1 MSKQNAGHYAAK
13 HPPGTR
19 VSPSIEQAIRDKM
32 TDNKITCRAAHDIA
46 AALGVEPQEVGV
58 GIDLLEARISQC
70 QLGLFGHGQ
79 PHEDASSSDTVPPEF
94 RAGIEAAVIDGRL
107 GCADAWR
114 IADARGIPRARIT
127 KFCNAMKVK
136 ISKCQIGA
144 F

>member
-19 VSPSIEQAIRDKM
+19 VAPSIEQAIRDRL
-32 TDNKITCRAAHDIA
+32 TENKITCRAAHEIA
-46 AALGVEPQEVGV
+46 ATLGVSPQEVGV

-79 PHEDASSSDTVPPEF
+79 PHEDASSPDTVPAEL
-94 RAGIEAAVIDGRL
+94 RADIEAAVINGRL
-107 GCADAWR
+107 GCAGAWR
-114 IADARGIPRARIT
+114 IADARDIPRARIT

>member
-19 VSPSIEQAIRDKM
+19 VAPSIEQAIRDRL
-32 TDNKITCRAAHDIA
+32 TENKITCRAAHEIA
-46 AALGVEPQEVGV
+46 ADLGVSPQEVGV

-79 PHEDASSSDTVPPEF
+79 PHEDASSLDTVPAEL
-94 RAGIEAAVIDGRL
+94 RADIEAAVIDGRL

-114 IADARGIPRARIT
+114 IADARDIPRARIT

>member
-19 VSPSIEQAIRDKM
+19 VSLSIEQAIRDKM
-32 TDNKITCRAAHDIA
+32 TENKITCRTAHEIA
-46 AALGVEPQEVGV
+46 AALGVSPQEVGV

-94 RAGIEAAVIDGRL
+94 RADIEAAIIDGRL

-114 IADARGIPRARIT
+114 IADARSIPRARIA